1 MGAGQYTAER
11 DIYLCR
17 SVIRNSMRHYI
28 DLTTEQLRLLYIL
41 IPSHHMENEKVM
53 EIVKKLETH
62 LAVPG
67 VKR

>member
-1 MGAGQYTAER
+1 M
-11 DIYLCR
+11 CR
-17 SVIRNSMRHYI
+17 YHFVKDHRVTHYI

-41 IPSHHMENEKVM
+41 IPSHHMESEKVM

>member
-1 MGAGQYTAER
+1 MCR
-11 DIYLCR
+11 YLF
-17 SVIRNSMRHYI
+17 VKDHSMRHFI

-41 IPSHHMENEKVM
+41 IPSHHMESEKVM

>member
-1 MGAGQYTAER
+1 MYRYRFVKGH
-11 DIYLCR
+11 
-17 SVIRNSMRHYI
+17 SMRHFI

-41 IPSHHMENEKVM
+41 IPSHHMESEKVM